1 MSLVPA
7 GPAVSTVD
15 SIAGPIIVRRTQDE
29 IWITLPISSANNR
42 IFFRTLAINDSE
54 RALAALPSRDIE
66 IRVATGS
73 AKEIRHLFATIIRR
87 ESYYRAVLIQSRGR
101 TAVRC
106 PSKCGNPNA
115 FPKFRHCVRLP
126 PYHNGAC
133 AKYIWQNRAAQCSH
147 HHAGNVPPAGSDSGS
162 SHGGSHHGGS
172 HHGGSQHGG
181 SQHGGSQHGGFQ
193 HGGRALGSAG
203 IPIYL
208 E

>member
-15 SIAGPIIVRRTQDE
+15 SIAGPIVVRRTRDE
-29 IWITLPISSANNR
+29 IWITLPTASAGNR
-42 IFFRTLAINDSE
+42 AFFRHLAIN
-54 RALAALPSRDIE
+54 
-66 IRVATGS
+66 VATGS
-73 AKEIRHLFATIIRR
+73 AEEIRHLFATIIRR
-87 ESYYRAVLIQSRGR
+87 ESYFRAVLIQSRGR

-106 PSKCGNPNA
+106 PSKCGNANA
-115 FPKFRHCVRLP
+115 SPKFRHCVRLP
-126 PYHNGAC
+126 PYQNGAC
-133 AKYIWQNRAAQCSH
+133 AECVWQSRGAQCSH
-147 HHAGNVPPAGSDSGS
+147 HHAGNVPPAGSDGGS

-181 SQHGGSQHGGFQ
+181 SQHGGSQHGGSQYGGSQ

-203 IPIYL
+203 MPIYL